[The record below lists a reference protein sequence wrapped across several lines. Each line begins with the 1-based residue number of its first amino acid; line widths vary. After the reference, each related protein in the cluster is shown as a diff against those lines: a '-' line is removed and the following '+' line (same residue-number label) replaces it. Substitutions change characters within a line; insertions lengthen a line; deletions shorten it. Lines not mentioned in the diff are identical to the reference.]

1 MLIYLIEQIPRTK
14 TTSLAYLYDKNKQ
27 TNKKRNKTYAGL
39 ISQAQQ
45 STGRKEVV
53 GLIHK
58 AAKFLNRFDQ
68 YNMM

>member
-53 GLIHK
+53 GLLKK
-58 AAKFLNRFDQ
+58 AAIIMSKSEENFAA
-68 YNMM
+68 